1 MEKTGTAIL
10 PLHYG
15 HPPEKLFR
23 RMIILSGHLC
33 DLIIEKFGIEDFLL
47 RLSDPFWFHSLSL
60 AIGFDWNSSG
70 TTTSTL
76 AAMKEH
82 FSQSDYGVKIIGG
95 KGGKM
100 SLISGEAS
108 SLEETGFISDTVRSD
123 LLYKSKTVAKVDQ
136 RLLLDGYD
144 LYLHFIVTSGTGRWS
159 IIQQGMNNVSR
170 MARRYHWF
178 YRGVNDFI
186 NDNRAGISA
195 VREEKDVVDLSTSKS
210 SEHRE
215 DIVSVLKDNPTRF
228 REFERKPNQS
238 TLFPS
243 DNNQVLDMN
252 IRVDW
257 NQMRAIYERS
267 PGSFNELF
275 TMKGVGASTMR
286 ALSYLAE
293 VIFGSQPSYKDPI
306 KYSFALGGK
315 DGIPKPVNYADYDK
329 CISFYS
335 DVLSDYRTGNRESIK
350 IVENLARHGIR
361 FV

>member
-1 MEKTGTAIL
+1 M
-10 PLHYG
+10 
-15 HPPEKLFR
+15 
-23 RMIILSGHLC
+23 
-33 DLIIEKFGIEDFLL
+33 
-47 RLSDPFWFHSLSL
+47 
-60 AIGFDWNSSG
+60 NS
-70 TTTSTL
+70 
-76 AAMKEH
+76 
-82 FSQSDYGVKIIGG
+82 
-95 KGGKM
+95 
-100 SLISGEAS
+100 
-108 SLEETGFISDTVRSD
+108 
-123 LLYKSKTVAKVDQ
+123 
-136 RLLLDGYD
+136 
-144 LYLHFIVTSGTGRWS
+144 
-159 IIQQGMNNVSR
+159 VSR
-170 MARRYHWF
+170 LARRYHWF

-186 NDNRAGISA
+186 NDNRSGISA

-215 DIVSVLKDNPTRF
+215 DIVSILKDNPTRF

-243 DNNQVLDMN
+243 DNSRILDMD

-267 PGSFNELF
+267 PASFNELF
-275 TMKGVGASTMR
+275 TMKGVGSSTMR

-293 VIFGSQPSYKDPI
+293 VIFGSQPSFKDPI

-315 DGIPKPVNYADYDK
+315 DGIPKPVNYTDYDK

-350 IVENLARHGIR
+350 IVENLARNGIR